1 MKVSYQYTRFWAA
14 IHGDFLLFCYTYAVK
29 QALFLRL
36 FQNRNYRRILRGTL
50 RYLFGKRGQRLI
62 TALQLFYEL
71 RIQLLLRTG
80 DPIGRL
86 ARGNEVRVWVDGFD
100 SFRRIEKLLRR
111 AKYSIVIQMFI
122 WKDDPTGRRM
132 AGVLLDAADRGV
144 QVDITK
150 EAVGDFF
157 ELDGDFL
164 GTKESDNPVW
174 KAFWNHPR
182 IRITYATNNDHAKV
196 YVIDGQILLLT
207 GMNIADEYRYQWH
220 DYMVELRGTAYVTQ
234 FLTRGSYP
242 IKADAV
248 ALVMNTD
255 ERKDIRTALDQLLAS
270 ATESVVVEHCYL
282 SDPDITDQLI
292 ALSHRNIRVTIIV
305 PAHVDLHYHANMNTI
320 GRLLAEGDNAELHI
334 LLYPRI
340 FHAKIILVDHKTA
353 FVGSA
358 NLMKRSIDEMGE
370 VNVLIR
376 GKQRAI
382 WTLREALRQDAL
394 KSRAIS
400 SSPTSLW
407 VSRWLAW
414 LGL

>member
-1 MKVSYQYTRFWAA
+1 MAQAP
-14 IHGDFLLFCYTYAVK
+14 LLRI
-29 QALFLRL
+29 L
-36 FQNRNYRRILRGTL
+36 QNRNYRRILRGTL

-62 TALQLFYEL
+62 AGLQLFYEL
-71 RIQLLLRTG
+71 RIQILLRTG

-86 ARGNEVRVWVDGFD
+86 ARGNEVRVWVDGPD
-100 SFRRIEKLLRR
+100 SFRRLERLLRR

-122 WKDDPTGRRM
+122 WKDDSTGRRM

-164 GTKESDNPVW
+164 STKDSDIPLW

-182 IRITYATNNDHAKV
+182 IRIAYATNNDHAKV

-207 GMNIADEYRYQWH
+207 GMNIADEYRYTLH
-220 DYMVELRGTAYVTQ
+220 DYMVELRGASYVSQ
-234 FLTRGSYP
+234 FLTRGSYTV
-242 IKADAV
+242 KQDHV
-248 ALVMNTD
+248 VLVMNTD
-255 ERKDIRTALDQLLAS
+255 DRKDIRSALDQLLLS
-270 ATESVVVEHCYL
+270 AKESVVVEHCYL
-282 SDPDITDQLI
+282 SDPAITDQLI
-292 ALSHRNIRVTIIV
+292 ALSHRGVRLTIIV
-305 PAHVDLHYHANMNTI
+305 PSHIDLHYHANMNTI
-320 GRLLAEGDNAELHI
+320 GRLLAEGDSACMRI

-340 FHAKIILVDHKTA
+340 FHAKIILVDFKTA

-394 KSRAIS
+394 KSRALS
-400 SSPTSLW
+400 ASPSFLW
-407 VSRWLAW
+407 MSRWLAW